1 MFHSRRLPTTEERGP
16 QRGGEYFHKW
26 VVPPGGVGEILDAA
40 LATQALI
47 CRPDSDE
54 GGRSSAQRKGVGGDG
69 FGIVMSRKGATPT
82 ERPLLDAER
91 RELLGRL
98 EDWLET
104 PMLVLGFVWLALLVL
119 EFTRG
124 LSPGLEAA
132 GTVIWA
138 VFILD
143 FLLKFILAPD
153 KSDYLKANWLTALA
167 LAVPALRVFRIFR
180 VVRVLRAARAARGL
194 RLFRVVSSLNRGMR
208 ALGATMRR
216 RGFGYVLA
224 LTFIVALSGAAGIY
238 AFENELPGGQGLH
251 SYGEALWW
259 TAMVMTTMGSD
270 HFPRTTEGRVLC
282 FALAVYAFAVFGYV
296 TATLATFFVGRDA
309 EDEGAEVA
317 GAAQV
322 ESLRAEVTAL
332 RAELRAFAR
341 GETPGGAA
349 SVAESSTNTP
359 EG

>member
-1 MFHSRRLPTTEERGP
+1 MKRTDAHLTER
-16 QRGGEYFHKW
+16 
-26 VVPPGGVGEILDAA
+26 PPLDAA
-40 LATQALI
+40 
-47 CRPDSDE
+47 
-54 GGRSSAQRKGVGGDG
+54 
-69 FGIVMSRKGATPT
+69 
-82 ERPLLDAER
+82 R
-91 RELLGRL
+91 RELLARL
-98 EDWLET
+98 EGWLET

-124 LSPGLEAA
+124 ASPGLEAA
-132 GTVIWA
+132 STVIWV

-143 FLLKFILAPD
+143 FAVKFVLAPD

-167 LAVPALRVFRIFR
+167 LAVPALRVFRVFR
-180 VVRVLRAARAARGL
+180 VVRLLRAARAARGL

-224 LTFIVALSGAAGIY
+224 LTVIVELSGAAGMY
-238 AFENELPGGQGLH
+238 AFERELPGGHGFN

-270 HFPRTTEGRVLC
+270 YFPRTTEGRVLC

-309 EDEGAEVA
+309 ENEEAEVA

-322 ESLRAEVTAL
+322 ESLRAEVAAL
-332 RAELRAFAR
+332 REELRAFASGVRLR
-341 GETPGGAA
+341 GDRLSDADTP
-349 SVAESSTNTP
+349 TNG
-359 EG
+359 E

>member
-1 MFHSRRLPTTEERGP
+1 MR
-16 QRGGEYFHKW
+16 
-26 VVPPGGVGEILDAA
+26 PP
-40 LATQALI
+40 
-47 CRPDSDE
+47 
-54 GGRSSAQRKGVGGDG
+54 DG
-69 FGIVMSRKGATPT
+69 APP
-82 ERPLLDAER
+82 ERPFLDAER

-104 PMLVLGFVWLALLVL
+104 PMLILGFVWLALLVI

-124 LSPGLEAA
+124 ASPGLEAA
-132 GTVIWA
+132 GTTIWVI
-138 VFILD
+138 FIVD
-143 FLLKFILAPD
+143 FALKFVLAPD

-167 LAVPALRVFRIFR
+167 LLVPALRVFRVFR
-180 VVRVLRAARAARGL
+180 VVRLLRAARAARGL

-216 RGFGYVLA
+216 RGAGYVVA
-224 LTFIVALSGAAGIY
+224 LTLIVELAGAAGMY
-238 AFENELPGGQGLH
+238 AFENELPDGRGLN

-270 HFPRTTEGRVLC
+270 YFPRTTEGRVLC

-309 EDEGAEVA
+309 ENEEAEVA

-322 ESLRAEVTAL
+322 ESLRLEVAAL
-332 RAELRAFAR
+332 REELRAFAR
-341 GETPGGAA
+341 REVSGGDTPTTNGEG
-349 SVAESSTNTP
+349 
-359 EG
+359 